1 MPHTARDPRGLRVWL
16 STGAHHLNGDRL
28 PPPACR
34 AGRSRGYRDE
44 YRSSRLGGVF
54 VVVTAD
60 PVGPTPRFRD
70 PFPAPGPRLPRPGPP
85 PPPLP
90 PRPRLPP
97 SRVVRRG
104 RPH

>member
-54 VVVTAD
+54 VVVTAE
-60 PVGPTPRFRD
+60 PGRPPL
-70 PFPAPGPRLPRPGPP
+70 PFENLYAAPGPGIAGPGAPRPAVALCPGACPAG
-85 PPPLP
+85 
-90 PRPRLPP
+90 
-97 SRVVRRG
+97 VD
-104 RPH
+104 